1 MRNIRDV
8 FKKIG
13 DIMGTVHARMN
24 TIKGRNGKYLREAND
39 LDNHN
44 DVIIHLVLV
53 ILECEIKWP

>member
-13 DIMGTVHARMN
+13 DIMGTLHARMN
-24 TIKGRNGKYLREAND
+24 TIKGRNGKYFREAND